1 MLPSFIFV
9 SNKEIMNDIQNQDDL
24 SLLVDE
30 FYKKLLSDAAI
41 SYIFTDVVKIK
52 LEEHLPI
59 LVTFWS
65 QAILGTGGYTNN
77 LTQIHLDVNAKE
89 YLSPEL
95 FKIWL
100 NHFYM
105 AVDENFKGE
114 KAERIKTQAL
124 SIGTIM
130 QIKIAQQKEN

>member
-1 MLPSFIFV
+1 MR
-9 SNKEIMNDIQNQDDL
+9 DIQNQDDL
-24 SLLVDE
+24 YILVED
-30 FYKKLLSDAAI
+30 FYKKLLSDNSI

-65 QAILGTGGYTNN
+65 QAILGTGGYANN

-95 FKIWL
+95 FKILL
-100 NHFYM
+100 NHFYT
-105 AVDENFKGE
+105 AVDEYFRGE
-114 KAERIKTQAL
+114 KAEQIKTQAL
-124 SIGTIM
+124 NIATIM
-130 QIKIAQQKEN
+130 QIKIAQNKV

>member
-1 MLPSFIFV
+1 
-9 SNKEIMNDIQNQDDL
+9 MNDIQNQDDL
-24 SLLVDE
+24 YVLVNE
-30 FYKKLLSDAAI
+30 FYKKLLADDAI

-52 LEEHLPI
+52 ISAHLPI

-77 LTQIHLDVNAKE
+77 LTQIHLDVNTKE

-100 NHFYM
+100 NHFYQT
-105 AVDENFKGE
+105 VDENFKGD
-114 KAERIKTQAL
+114 KAEQIKIQAL
-124 SIGTIM
+124 NISTIM
-130 QIKIAQQKEN
+130 QIKIANTRD